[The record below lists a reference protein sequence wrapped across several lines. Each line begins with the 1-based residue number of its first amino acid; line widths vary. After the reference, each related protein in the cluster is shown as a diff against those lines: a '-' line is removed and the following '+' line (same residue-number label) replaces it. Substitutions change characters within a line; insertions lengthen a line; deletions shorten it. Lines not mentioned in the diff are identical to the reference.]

1 MTQSATARI
10 GLIGLGEAGG
20 AIASGLAELGVAIV
34 GYDARADAPAVLATA
49 ERAGVTMAGSVAE
62 LVAAVDVVMCLT
74 KAAAA
79 VPVAR
84 AAAAELLARHVYA
97 DLNSASP
104 EVKRAAASA
113 VEHTGAQ
120 FADVAI
126 MAAVLP
132 HRHLVPMV
140 VSGSGAKA
148 FSDQVRPFGMHAEVL
163 GDRVGQASAV
173 KMYRSLLVKGIEAL
187 VFECALGASAEGA
200 LDRVLES
207 MAGSLPFGDWAE
219 LATYLMGRSVAHGE
233 RRAAELRE
241 VAATLDET
249 GIDPAL
255 ANAAAARLEWVA
267 ARGLQARF
275 AGGDPRDYQEILDAL
290 HEWEPDGA

>member
-1 MTQSATARI
+1 MTRPGPARI

-20 AIASGLAELGVAIV
+20 AIASGLAESGVAIV
-34 GYDARADAPAVLATA
+34 GYDVRADTPAIRATA
-49 ERAGVTMAGSVAE
+49 ERAGVTLAGSVAE

-84 AAAAELLARHVYA
+84 MAAAELSARHVYA

-104 EVKRAAASA
+104 AVKRGAAAA
-113 VEHTGAQ
+113 VEPTGAR
-120 FADVAI
+120 FADVAV
-126 MAAVLP
+126 MAAVP
-132 HRHLVPMV
+132 PRRHLVPML
-140 VSGSGAKA
+140 VSGCGAKA
-148 FSDQVRPFGMHAEVL
+148 FSDQVSPFGMNAEVL

-173 KMYRSLLVKGIEAL
+173 KMYRSLLIKGIEAL
-187 VFECALGASAEGA
+187 VFECAIGASAEGA

-207 MAGSLPFGDWAE
+207 MTGSLPFGDWAE
-219 LATYLMGRSVAHGE
+219 LATYLMGRTVAHGD

-241 VAATLDET
+241 VAATLEEA
-249 GIDPAL
+249 GIDPSL

-267 ARGLQARF
+267 ARGLEGQF
-275 AGGDPRDYQEILDAL
+275 AGADYQEILDAL
-290 HEWEPDGA
+290 HESGA

>member
-1 MTQSATARI
+1 MTQPAPARL

-20 AIASGLAELGVAIV
+20 AIASGLAEQGVAVV
-34 GYDARADAPAVLATA
+34 GYDARADAPEVLAVT
-49 ERAGVTMAGSVAE
+49 EQAGVTRAGSVAE
-62 LVAAVDVVMCLT
+62 LVAAVDVVLCLT

-84 AAAAELLARHVYA
+84 AAAAELSARHVYA

-104 EVKRAAASA
+104 GVKRAAAAA

-126 MAAVLP
+126 MAAVPP
-132 HRHLVPMV
+132 HRHLAPML
-140 VSGSGAKA
+140 VSGGGAQA
-148 FSDQVRPFGMHAEVL
+148 FSDQVSRFGMRAEVL

-173 KMYRSLLVKGIEAL
+173 KMYRSLLIKGLEAL
-187 VFECALGASAEGA
+187 VFECALGAGPEGA
-200 LDRVLES
+200 LDRVLAS
-207 MAGSLPFGDWAE
+207 MAGSLPFDDWAE
-219 LATYLMGRSVAHGE
+219 LATYLMGRTVAHGA

-241 VAATLDET
+241 VAATQAET

-255 ANAAAARLEWVA
+255 AAAAAARLEWVA
-267 ARGLQARF
+267 AHGLGARF
-275 AGGDPRDYQEILDAL
+275 AGRPPRDYQEILDAL
-290 HEWEPDGA
+290 PESGA